1 MAASHLEM
9 FKPSSMD
16 ESELLALVENHLLPN
31 RAMLQWRPVKGEG
44 IPIPNTNEIMVLFS
58 FFQHGFGL
66 PTCEF
71 LRGLLHYYQIEPVHL
86 NHNSIL
92 QITIFVHLCEAYL
105 DSKVINLLTEL

>member
-1 MAASHLEM
+1 
-9 FKPSSMD
+9 
-16 ESELLALVENHLLPN
+16 
-31 RAMLQWRPVKGEG
+31 MLQWRPVKGED

-71 LRGLLHYYQIEPVHL
+71 IRGLLHYYQIEPVHL
-86 NHNSIL
+86 NNNSIL

-105 DSKVINLLTEL
+105 DSKVINLLTELRARELCLEWTTIANNDLKSQST